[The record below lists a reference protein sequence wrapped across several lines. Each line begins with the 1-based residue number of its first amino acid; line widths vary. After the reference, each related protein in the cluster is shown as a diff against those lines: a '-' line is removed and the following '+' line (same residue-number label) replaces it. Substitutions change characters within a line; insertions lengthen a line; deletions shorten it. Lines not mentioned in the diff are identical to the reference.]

1 MSSSRHLNKIK
12 WTDFSFSLEYD
23 RRQELRFVK
32 IIFVDPVFDIV
43 TRDISATFVDKIS
56 EIGGTL
62 GLLTGF
68 TIITAVE
75 ILYFAAKIVIGFF
88 NINWSNH
95 SNQIDVKPKD
105 KPMIELDSNQKKK

>member
-1 MSSSRHLNKIK
+1 MKI
-12 WTDFSFSLEYD
+12 
-23 RRQELRFVK
+23 R
-32 IIFVDPVFDIV
+32 FVDPIFDIV

-56 EIGGTL
+56 EIGGTM

-75 ILYFAAKIVIGFF
+75 IVYFATKIIIGLF

-95 SNQIDVKPKD
+95 SNNQIDVQPKD
-105 KPMIELDSNQKKK
+105 KPMIELDSNQKNK

>member
-1 MSSSRHLNKIK
+1 MKKIK
-12 WTDFSFSLEYD
+12 QTDFIYSLGYD
-23 RRQELRFVK
+23 RRQGLRFVK

-56 EIGGTL
+56 EIGGTM

-75 ILYFAAKIVIGFF
+75 IVYFAAKIIIGLF

-95 SNQIDVKPKD
+95 SNNQIDVQPKVNS
-105 KPMIELDSNQKKK
+105 MIEVNTNAKNK

>member
-1 MSSSRHLNKIK
+1 MKIK
-12 WTDFSFSLEYD
+12 
-23 RRQELRFVK
+23 
-32 IIFVDPVFDIV
+32 FVDPVFDII

-75 ILYFAAKIVIGFF
+75 IVYFAAKIIIELF

-95 SNQIDVKPKD
+95 SNNQIDVQPKVNS
-105 KPMIELDSNQKKK
+105 MIEVNTNAKNK